1 LTLCLVSVAV
11 LSLAAAVAPVAAADV
26 ANEPHDP
33 GLKGSILSVA
43 VVAGCSLLPKGELST
58 PKFGRRQKCIKIM
71 YF

>member
-1 LTLCLVSVAV
+1 VWLFLV
-11 LSLAAAVAPVAAADV
+11 LLLLLRLLVAAADV